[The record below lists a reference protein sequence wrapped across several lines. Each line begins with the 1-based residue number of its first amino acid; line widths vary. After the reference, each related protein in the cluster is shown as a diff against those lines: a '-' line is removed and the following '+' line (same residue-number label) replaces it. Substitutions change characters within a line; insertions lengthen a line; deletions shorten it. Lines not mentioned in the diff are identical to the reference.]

1 MLPSTYK
8 TKVRF
13 NQAIHGRLP
22 GSEENVKTSPDGT
35 LLDRQIRR
43 RIKDN
48 DGSVEVIGKDSKKV
62 KITGT
67 NISKEK
73 PKSTETKGVGSGKKE
88 KTDVN
93 DK

>member
-13 NQAIHGRLP
+13 NQAIHGRLA

-62 KITGT
+62 KMTGS
-67 NISKEK
+67 NVSKPK
-73 PKSTETKGVGSGKKE
+73 PKSTDSKKVGSGKKE